1 MNNEPTMWL
10 GYIVPIEALHDD
22 VMFIIM
28 NDSVNISYVIMTKS
42 VLDTSGQLADGVLF
56 AHFLQERL
64 DLWSSTE
71 HTREGL

>member
-1 MNNEPTMWL
+1 
-10 GYIVPIEALHDD
+10 
-22 VMFIIM
+22 M
-28 NDSVNISYVIMTKS
+28 NDSVNISYVIVTKS
-42 VLDTSGQLADGVLF
+42 VLDASGQLADGVLF